1 MIESGNRWLLSA
13 NHNEGKFIEN
23 ENVID
28 WINDRAS
35 SVDIQIEQMKLSEMR
50 QWSLDRNSGSIVH
63 ETGAFFS
70 IEGLDVNTSIGSK
83 KYWQQPIINQQE
95 IGILGCIV
103 KEFSGVLHFLIQAKI
118 EPGNI
123 NHVQLSPT
131 LQATRSNY
139 MQVHKGNAPKYL
151 EYFTNRNLGS
161 ILIDQLQSEQG
172 ARFLGKRNRNIIVEV
187 FSDIDIE
194 DGFIWLTLGQ
204 IKELARIDNLINM
217 DLRTVISNIR
227 FDLDKD
233 LADSSIR
240 KILQDDNSD
249 LKFLDSAQVGTK
261 SLYSDQEL
269 ISWITDLKSR
279 NEVKKRTIPIDSL
292 SNWNFTEDGI
302 EHNEEKYF
310 KVKWV
315 NVMISNRE
323 VIQWDQPILEPKD
336 RGIVAFIVK
345 EIDGV
350 LHFLVQAKFE
360 SGTFDMLELAPTISC
375 CANSY
380 DNPSQEVPYLDYYHD
395 ASMNSFLFN
404 TLQSEEGGRFYQEQ
418 NHTSLIYADDS
429 ISSEANE
436 FFKWMTLGQLMS
448 FLRYNNYVNIQARS
462 IISMISVL

>member
-1 MIESGNRWLLSA
+1 MIDHGNRWLLSSS
-13 NHNEGKFIEN
+13 HKEGKFIQN
-23 ENVID
+23 KDVID
-28 WINDRAS
+28 WVKDRAS
-35 SVDIQIEQMKLSEMR
+35 FVDIQIEKVKLSEMR
-50 QWSLDRNSGSIVH
+50 QWSFDKSSGSIVH

-70 IEGLDVNTSIGSK
+70 IEGLDVKTSIGPK

-123 NHVQLSPT
+123 NYVQLSPT

-151 EYFTNRNLGS
+151 EYFTNSNLGS
-161 ILIDQLQSEQG
+161 IVIDQLQSEQG

-187 FSDIDIE
+187 FSDIVVE

-204 IKELARIDNLINM
+204 IKELAKTDNLINM

-227 FDLDKD
+227 FDLNRDSVD
-233 LADSSIR
+233 LSLR
-240 KILQDDNSD
+240 KILNKNDSN
-249 LKFLDSAQVGTK
+249 LKFLNSAQIGSN

-269 ISWITDLKSR
+269 ISWITELKSK
-279 NEVKKRTIPIDSL
+279 NEVKKRIIPIDSL
-292 SNWNFTEDGI
+292 SYWNFTEDGI
-302 EHNEEKYF
+302 DHKEERYF
-310 KVKWV
+310 KIKWV

-323 VIQWDQPILEPKD
+323 VIHWDQPILEPKD
-336 RGIVAFIVK
+336 QGIVAFIVK

-360 SGTFDMLELAPTISC
+360 GGTFDMLELAPTISC
-375 CANSY
+375 CAQSY
-380 DNPSQEVPYLDYYHD
+380 DHPSQEIPYLDYYND
-395 ASMNSFLFN
+395 ASINSFLFK

-418 NHTSLIYADDS
+418 NCTSLIYADDS

-436 FFKWMTLGQLMS
+436 FFRWMTLGQLMS

-462 IISMISVL
+462 IISMISAI